1 MSEKKVKKSCPMI
14 FNSPLE
20 DFDEVDTQC
29 LESDCAWWSDY
40 HNACAIHTINEIP
53 QKLFSIFQELHL

>member
-1 MSEKKVKKSCPMI
+1 MI